1 MDPVIREITG
11 PDLARGFLE
20 TLASLAEVNLSFEEA
35 AEVLR
40 ARMRAGT
47 RTYVACVGERVVG
60 TASLVVEP
68 KFIHKGGKIGHI
80 EDVAVHP
87 DARHL
92 RVGSALV
99 RHATEQACKLGC
111 YKVILSCYERLVPFY
126 EGLGF
131 RKHDLGMRI
140 DLK

>member
-1 MDPVIREITG
+1 MQPVIREITG
-11 PDLARGFLE
+11 PDLAHGFLE
-20 TLASLAEVNLSFEEA
+20 SLTALAEVNLTFEEA

-40 ARMRAGT
+40 ARMRAGV
-47 RTYVACVGERVVG
+47 RTYVACLDDRVIG
-60 TASLVVEP
+60 TASLVVEQ

-87 DARHL
+87 DSRHL
-92 RVGSALV
+92 RIGSTLV
-99 RHATEQACKLGC
+99 RHATEQARKLGC

-140 DLK
+140 DL